1 MKSMSNPDLLR
12 LYLCPID
19 PLRDVDNL
27 AATQNILR
35 EKSES
40 NVPGAGSLL
49 EDRYGPDVAGIRR
62 RDRCR
67 GPSITCDRRAGAE
80 LGAGPLWRSKL
91 PAGDRASRRS
101 DLDRAY

>member
-67 GPSITCDRRAGAE
+67 GPSITCDRRAGPSSE
-80 LGAGPLWRSKL
+80 LVRCGVQSCLQVTGHRDDPTSIVHI
-91 PAGDRASRRS
+91 
-101 DLDRAY
+101 